1 LLHLQ
6 HPRTAVDDV
15 ALFIVAADTAAK
27 KVKSEENVEA
37 AEEEEEEED
46 AADLEMT
53 TSSDAAISF
62 TTSCDMSQGDDVVS
76 STSDV
81 YTCDCEG
88 LSVSLTSS
96 I

>member
-37 AEEEEEEED
+37 AEEEEEED